1 MLNDFVLKGIPTVK
15 RAVMQVMDKKNS
27 ANQTEYELVVEGT
40 NLRSIMTTR
49 GNSFVRSFISGYFAH
64 RLFLYFHV
72 LLAPFAWD

>member
-49 GNSFVRSFISGYFAH
+49 GKSFVRSFISGYFAH
-64 RLFLYFHV
+64 HLFHV
-72 LLAPFAWD
+72 LLAPFAWN